1 MSRIGKKPIEL
12 TAGVSASIEGRR
24 LEVSGPKGKLALELR
39 PELKVDVE
47 KDAIVVRPAKDSRKT
62 YAYWGL
68 TRALVSAM
76 VEGVSRGFEKRL
88 EIEGIGYRASLDGN
102 DLQLLLGFSHPVKVR
117 APEGITFKVE
127 KNTVIVAGIDKELVG
142 NVASGIRK
150 LRPPEP
156 YKGKGIHYFG
166 ERIRRKAG
174 KKAVS
179 GGIRE

>member
-12 TAGVSASIEGRR
+12 TAGVSASLKGRQ
-24 LEVSGPKGKLALELR
+24 LEVSGPKGKLSLQLR
-39 PELKVDVE
+39 PEVDAAIG
-47 KDAIVVRPAKDSRKT
+47 KDAILIKPARDSRKT

-76 VEGVSRGFEKRL
+76 VEGASRGFQKKL
-88 EIEGIGYRASLDGN
+88 EIEGIGYRASVDGN
-102 DLQLLLGFSHPVKVR
+102 ILQLALGFSHPVKVK
-117 APEGITFKVE
+117 APEGVTFKVE
-127 KNTVIVAGIDKELVG
+127 KNTIIIEGANKELVG
-142 NVASGIRK
+142 NVAAGIRK

-156 YKGKGIHYFG
+156 YKGKGIRYVG

-179 GGIRE
+179 SGG